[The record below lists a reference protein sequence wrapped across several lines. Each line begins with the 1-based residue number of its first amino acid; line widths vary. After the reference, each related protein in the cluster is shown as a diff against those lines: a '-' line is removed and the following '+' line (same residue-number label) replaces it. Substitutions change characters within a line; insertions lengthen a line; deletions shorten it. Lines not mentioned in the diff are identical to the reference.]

1 MHTKPPHSFFARL
14 RRWWAFRLARML
26 ALLHQSLLRLEQTLS
41 PRNYEIV
48 VAICIGAVA
57 GLAAVVLKHGIEGV
71 REWAYGPDPT
81 SARLAFVVLP
91 TVGILLTWLYLRYGL
106 RKPITVGLPDLI
118 YQVTHHRIRLP
129 FYEMYAHV
137 ISSSLTVGFG
147 GSVGLEAPII
157 RTGSAVGYNLG
168 TFMQSNQQRRTL
180 FLACGVAGGMAAI
193 FNSPIAAVIFAFE
206 VILGNVS
213 VHSFVPLLIA
223 SASGA
228 VIARL
233 FQFQQLFILYTD
245 QWELSHLPVIMLTG
259 LACGLVA
266 TYLIRVIWTVNN
278 SEFARMDFWRKLLFG
293 GVALGCLIYL
303 MPPLFG
309 EGYEIINALL
319 FGEYEELVA
328 HSPFYSLADNEWFLL
343 FIALIILLAKGVS
356 SVLTTVLGGN
366 GGEFAPTMFVG
377 AMTGFIIS
385 HGLNLMG
392 LAELSVANFVALAM
406 AGALSGVYKAP
417 LTAIFLIAEITGGY
431 GLFVPLMIVSALSY
445 FVCMYFEP
453 YSILTKPLAHRGVY
467 VAAHERDKHV
477 LAHMH
482 LDELVERNFSLVRP
496 DWTLGEF
503 VRVIAHSRRNVFP
516 VVDEDGN
523 FLGVILLDD
532 VRHLM
537 FDTSLYDTT
546 LVKNLMH
553 APPATIELNEPM
565 EQVMEKFEKTGAWN
579 LPVVKRGKYVGFVSK
594 SSVFNQYRYL
604 LQRLSEEV

>member
-1 MHTKPPHSFFARL
+1 M
-14 RRWWAFRLARML
+14 RRWWTFRLARAL
-26 ALLHQSLLRLEQTLS
+26 ALLHRLLLRLEQTLS

-48 VAICIGAVA
+48 VAMCIGAVA
-57 GLAAVVLKHGIEGV
+57 GLAAVILKHAIEGL

-91 TVGILLTWLYLRYGL
+91 IVGILLTWLYLRYGL

-129 FYEMYAHV
+129 FYEMYAHA

-147 GSVGLEAPII
+147 GSAGLEAPII
-157 RTGSAVGYNLG
+157 RTGAALGYNLG
-168 TFMQSNQQRRTL
+168 AFMQSNQQRRTL
-180 FLACGVAGGMAAI
+180 FLACGAAGGMASI

-213 VHSFVPLLIA
+213 VHSFIPLLIA

-228 VIARL
+228 VVARV
-233 FQFQQLFILYTD
+233 FHFQQLFILYTD
-245 QWELSHLPVIMLTG
+245 QWELEQLPVIILIG

-266 TYLIRVIWTVNN
+266 TYHLWIVWQVHN
-278 SEFARMDFWRKLLFG
+278 SEFARLSFWRKLLIG
-293 GVALGCLIYL
+293 GIGLGCLIYL

-309 EGYEIINALL
+309 EGYDAINALL
-319 FGEYEELVA
+319 FGEYDELVA
-328 HSPFYSLADNEWFLL
+328 HSPFYSLSDNHWFLL
-343 FIALIILLAKGVS
+343 LFALMVLLAKGIS
-356 SVLTTVLGGN
+356 SALTIVLGGN

-385 HGLNLMG
+385 YGLNLAG
-392 LAELSVANFVALAM
+392 LAELSVSTFVALAM
-406 AGALSGVYKAP
+406 AGAVSGVYKAP
-417 LTAIFLIAEITGGY
+417 LSAIFLIAEMTGGY

-453 YSILTKPLAHRGVY
+453 YSIVTKPLAHRGVY

-477 LAHMH
+477 LAHMQ

-496 DWTLGEF
+496 DWTMGEF

-537 FDTSLYDTT
+537 FDTTRYDSVR
-546 LVKNLMH
+546 VKDLMH
-553 APPATIELNEPM
+553 APPATIELDEPM
-565 EQVMEKFEKTGAWN
+565 EKVMEKFERTGAWN
-579 LPVVKRGKYVGFVSK
+579 LPVV
-594 SSVFNQYRYL
+594 
-604 LQRLSEEV
+604 